1 MRKTGLTLLA
11 MSLLIGEWSLRHAEA
26 QFNRPSTVTVYNDD
40 FSSNRVRHDSWTHSV
55 IWVEGSFPPPKPYLV
70 YSSQGSFDR
79 ELVFRSSGG
88 FPAELGYCFP
98 IQPDQVM
105 RAIPLELTLDVDV
118 RLLAQSP
125 PRHSG
130 SGYLQ
135 YRVSA
140 DGVNWSAPTFMF
152 SGRNRLSLGELR
164 DNRYVLFSGASV
176 AIDNLRATTVY
187 RPAPAGD
194 LRVPG
199 VWPTIQDAVNAAGP
213 RQRVV
218 VADGVYPGPIS
229 FLGKNIVVMSENGPD
244 ECTIDCQGQTRGVI
258 FVQGETRSAV
268 LDGFT
273 IVNGREEQGG
283 AIFCRGDG
291 PSITMPTISNCVF
304 RHCEATWSLGAGQGG
319 AIYCAQAMPLIRDCL
334 FLDNLAGGRDGGQ
347 GGAVYIAQD
356 AAAEIVRCRFENN
369 RTREGS
375 SPSNSGGGVFV
386 NTSRFTAQVL
396 GQSVLRNCVFYNNYA
411 ADDGGAVYLRD
422 CTSLIANCT
431 IAGNRADNNGGG
443 IFAYLS
449 SSSAM
454 NLVRNSIVWDN
465 SPDNI
470 ARSGSYSVRNLEVE
484 FSDVGQGWV
493 GQGNLNVDPLFAD
506 PGQGDFHLRSYAGRW
521 DPDQEQW
528 VHDAQIEIN
537 PSLDGGGVQDPVGA
551 ERIPHGDLINLGA
564 YGGTAQ
570 ASRGDGPLVLH
581 VAKGG
586 DDQNVG
592 LSRSEPFA
600 TIQAA
605 VEWSLDGYVVMVWPG
620 IYREEVVY
628 GTKAITIQSAAD
640 AAVVR
645 PASGYAFS
653 FYQGEGPDSVLRNM
667 ILVDCPKGGVFCT
680 SSAPTIQ
687 NVTIVNCM
695 IGINAEEN
703 ASQTEVANCIFF
715 RNSVADLL
723 GCTATYSCSPREG
736 LPGEDNIRAD
746 PLLMDVERG
755 DFHLQSRFGTF
766 WPDQNA
772 WFGRFGMSPCI
783 DAGNPEIDPGAEP
796 PANGALL
803 NLGAH
808 GGTGQASMAPSFVE
822 ADYNGDGV
830 IDLEDYILFARQWQ
844 SP

>member
-11 MSLLIGEWSLRHAEA
+11 MSLLITEWSVRHAEA
-26 QFNRPSTVTVYNDD
+26 QFSRPSTVTVYNDD
-40 FSSNRVRHDSWTHSV
+40 FSSNRVRYDSWTHSV
-55 IWVEGSFPPPKPYLV
+55 IWVEGAFPPPKPYLV
-70 YSSQGSFDR
+70 YSSQGNFDR

-88 FPAELGYCFP
+88 IPAKLGYCFP

-130 SGYLQ
+130 SSYLQ
-135 YRVSA
+135 YQVSA
-140 DGVNWSAPTFMF
+140 DGVSWSAPTFMF
-152 SGRNRLSLGELR
+152 SGRHSLSLGGLR

-187 RPAPAGD
+187 RPASAGD

-213 RQRVV
+213 GQRVV
-218 VADGVYPGPIS
+218 VADGVYPGPIN
-229 FLGKNIVVMSENGPD
+229 FRGKNIVVMSENGPD
-244 ECTIDCQGQTRGVI
+244 DCTINCQGRTTGVL

-273 IVNGREEQGG
+273 IVDGREEQGG
-283 AIFCRGDG
+283 AIFCHG
-291 PSITMPTISNCVF
+291 SQPTISNCIIQGC
-304 RHCEATWSLGAGQGG
+304 RSLYPFGLGQGG

-334 FLDNLAGGRDGGQ
+334 FLDNQAGGRDGGQ

-356 AAAEIVRCRFENN
+356 AAADIVRCRFENN
-369 RTREGS
+369 RTLEGP
-375 SPSNSGGGVFV
+375 SPRNSGGGVFV
-386 NTSRFTAQVL
+386 NTSRVTAQTL

-449 SSSAM
+449 SSMSAM
-454 NLVRNSIVWDN
+454 NLVKNSIVWDN

-470 ARSGSYSVRNLEVE
+470 TRSGSYSAWNLVVE
-484 FSDVGQGWV
+484 FSNVGQGWD
-493 GQGNLNVDPLFAD
+493 GQSNMNSDPLFAD

-521 DPDQEQW
+521 DPNQKQW
-528 VHDAQIEIN
+528 VHDLQI
-537 PSLDGGGVQDPVGA
+537 SLCLDGGGVQDPGGA

-570 ASRGDGPLVLH
+570 ASRGNGPLVLH

-620 IYREEVVY
+620 TYEEQVAFK
-628 GTKAITIQSAAD
+628 TKAITIQSAAD

-645 PASGYAFS
+645 PARGYAFS
-653 FYQGEGPDSVLRNM
+653 LHSGEGSDSVLRNM
-667 ILVDCPKGGVFCT
+667 ILADCPAGGVFCT
-680 SSAPTIQ
+680 SSSPRLH
-687 NVTIVNCM
+687 NLTIVNCG

-703 ASQTEVANCIFF
+703 ASQTAVANCVFF

-723 GCTATYSCSPREG
+723 GCTATYSCSPSPLEG
-736 LPGEDNIRAD
+736 QSNIQAD
-746 PLLMDVERG
+746 PLLMDIERG
-755 DFHLQSRFGTF
+755 DYHLQSRFGTF
-766 WPDQNA
+766 SPGQNV
-772 WFGRFGMSPCI
+772 WISRFGLSPCI
-783 DAGNPEIDPGAEP
+783 DAGDPEIDPGAEP

-803 NLGAH
+803 NMGAH
-808 GGTGQASMAPSFVE
+808 GGTGQASLSPTFVVG
-822 ADYNGDGV
+822 DYNGDGV
-830 IDLEDYILFARQWQ
+830 IDLEDHILFARQWQ

>member
-1 MRKTGLTLLA
+1 MRTTGSTLLA
-11 MSLLIGEWSLRHAEA
+11 MSLLIMGWSERPCEA
-26 QFNRPSTVTVYNDD
+26 QFSQPSIVTTYEDG

-55 IWVEGSFPPPKPYLV
+55 IWVEGAYPPPRRPYLV
-70 YSSQGSFDR
+70 YSSQGSFDT
-79 ELVFRSSGG
+79 ELVFMSSGG
-88 FPAELGYCFP
+88 DPAELGYCFP
-98 IQPDQVM
+98 IRPDQVL
-105 RAIPLELTLDVDV
+105 RAIPLDLTLDVDV

-130 SGYLQ
+130 SGYLRYQ
-135 YRVSA
+135 VSA

-152 SGRNRLSLGELR
+152 SGRNSLSLGELR

-176 AIDNLRATTVY
+176 AIDNLRATLVY

-199 VWPTIQDAVNAAGP
+199 VWSSIQDAIDAASPG
-213 RQRVV
+213 QRVV
-218 VADGVYPGPIS
+218 VADGVYPGPIN
-229 FLGKNIVVMSENGPD
+229 FRGKNIVVMSENGPAN
-244 ECTIDCQGQTRGVI
+244 CTINGQDRGTGVI
-258 FVQGETRSAV
+258 FVQGETRSAI

-273 IVNGREEQGG
+273 IMNGREEQGG
-283 AIFCRGDG
+283 AIFCHGSG
-291 PSITMPTISNCVF
+291 PTISNCII
-304 RHCEATWSLGAGQGG
+304 RDCEATWSFGLGQGG
-319 AIYCAQAMPLIRDCL
+319 AIYCAQATPLIRDCL
-334 FLDNLAGGRDGGQ
+334 FVNNQAGGRDGGQ
-347 GGAVYIAQD
+347 GGAVYIAED

-369 RTREGS
+369 RTLEGP

-386 NTSRFTAQVL
+386 NTSRVTAQTL

-443 IFAYLS
+443 LFAYLS
-449 SSSAM
+449 SSKSST
-454 NLVRNSIVWDN
+454 NLVKNSIVWDN
-465 SPDNI
+465 SPDNM
-470 ARSGSYSVRNLEVE
+470 ARSGSLSQQNLAVQ
-484 FSDVGQGWV
+484 FSNIGQGWM
-493 GQGNLNVDPLFAD
+493 GQSNMNSDPLFAD
-506 PGQGDFHLRSYAGRW
+506 PGRGDFHLQSFTGRW
-521 DPDQEQW
+521 NPTQELW
-528 VHDAQIEIN
+528 VHDAQIIS
-537 PSLDGGGVQDPVGA
+537 PCLDSGGVEDAGGA
-551 ERIPHGDLINLGA
+551 ERMPNGGLINLGA
-564 YGGTAQ
+564 YGGTPQ

-581 VAKGG
+581 VARGG

-592 LSRSEPFA
+592 LSRLEPFA

-605 VEWSLDGYVVMVWPG
+605 VNWSLDGYVVMVWPG
-620 IYREEVVY
+620 TYPEEVVFD
-628 GTKAITIQSAAD
+628 TKAITIQSAAD

-645 PASGYAFS
+645 PARGYAFS
-653 FYQGEGPDSVLRNM
+653 FQRGEGADSVLRNM
-667 ILVDCPKGGVFCT
+667 ILADCPEGGVFCT
-680 SSAPTIQ
+680 SSSPRIQ
-687 NVTIVNCM
+687 NVTIVNCQ

-703 ASQTEVANCIFF
+703 ASRTEVANCVFF

-755 DFHLQSRFGTF
+755 DYHLQSRFGTF

-772 WFGRFGMSPCI
+772 WIPRFGLSPCI
-783 DAGNPEIDPGAEP
+783 DAGDPEIDPGTEP
-796 PANGALL
+796 PADGALL
-803 NLGAH
+803 NMGAH
-808 GGTGQASMAPSFVE
+808 GGTGRASMSPSFLE